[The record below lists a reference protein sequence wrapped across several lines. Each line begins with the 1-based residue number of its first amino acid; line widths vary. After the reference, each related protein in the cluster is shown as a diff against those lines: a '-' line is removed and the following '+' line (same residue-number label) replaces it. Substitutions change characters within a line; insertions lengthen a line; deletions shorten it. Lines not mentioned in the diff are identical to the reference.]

1 MLVSG
6 SVSMN
11 KKPSVRFLVAI
22 PFLSD
27 SWRRSEAEDFVG
39 DEAHNGSP
47 SAKEQDDE
55 EDCRGLSSGAK
66 HTQVQTATLANCCGG
81 HISCL

>member
-1 MLVSG
+1 M
-6 SVSMN
+6 
-11 KKPSVRFLVAI
+11 RFLVAI

-39 DEAHNGSP
+39 DEGHNGSP

-55 EDCRGLSSGAK
+55 EDARVEFGRKAYKG
-66 HTQVQTATLANCCGG
+66 TNATLANCCGG
-81 HISCL
+81 HIRCL